1 MAKLGKTLM
10 KVSRNE
16 SRNDRELSHAQ
27 SVLRGIRQ
35 KSQVINLCNV
45 NNVFLVGEWSDDE
58 VFVFVE
64 KKDVFYF
71 YIIINYIYVT
81 HHFSV

>member
-45 NNVFLVGEWSDDE
+45 NNVFLVG
-58 VFVFVE
+58 V
-64 KKDVFYF
+64 
-71 YIIINYIYVT
+71 
-81 HHFSV
+81 